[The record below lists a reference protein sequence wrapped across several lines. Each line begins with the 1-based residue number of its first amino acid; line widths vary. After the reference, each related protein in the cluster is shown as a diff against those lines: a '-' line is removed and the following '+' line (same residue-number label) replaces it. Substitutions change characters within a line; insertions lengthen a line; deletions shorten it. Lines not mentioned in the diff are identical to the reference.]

1 MVWNSYKTNYVS
13 AELCFCDFKIICW
26 IDLLFCQ
33 LAAGFERIRNE
44 HSILVWDVR
53 SNSSMPTN
61 RSEQTAETI
70 IYSTTP
76 SAPIT
81 NRSQPYSSLASITT
95 SINTGASSQIIYSVL
110 NAGAIDPKKSEQIE
124 PVYEMGTS
132 ETTNSLSWNPHS
144 ENSLLAGMNGKS
156 LKIYDIRGKKYQ
168 IKLFK
173 AKKII
178 NNNKT
183 SLD

>member
-1 MVWNSYKTNYVS
+1 M
-13 AELCFCDFKIICW
+13 
-26 IDLLFCQ
+26 
-33 LAAGFERIRNE
+33 
-44 HSILVWDVR
+44 R
-53 SNSSMPTN
+53 SNSNTPTN

-81 NRSQPYSSLASITT
+81 NRTQPYSSLASITT

-110 NAGAIDPKKSEQIE
+110 NAGTIDPKKSEQIE

-144 ENSLLAGMNGKS
+144 EHSLLAGMNGKS
-156 LKIYDIRGKKYQ
+156 LKIYDIRGKILKLSNSTFSWDKDNIFFLKRILKIFFFKYCSYHEGLPEH
-168 IKLFK
+168 KH
-173 AKKII
+173 KICE
-178 NNNKT
+178 
-183 SLD
+183 